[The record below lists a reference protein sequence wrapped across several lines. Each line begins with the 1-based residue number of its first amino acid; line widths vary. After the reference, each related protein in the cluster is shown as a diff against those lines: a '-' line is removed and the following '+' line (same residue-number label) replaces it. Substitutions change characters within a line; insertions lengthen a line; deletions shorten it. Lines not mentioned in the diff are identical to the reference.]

1 MQNLTTQILRDIKVE
16 LLDEFDRN
24 FSRAGFFSK
33 PWPPKRDGSA
43 SHLIKT
49 GKLRRS
55 IRATVS
61 GNAVTFT
68 SSEPYSAIHNE
79 GGDITVT
86 AQMRKYFWAMFKK
99 TGQERYKHLALK
111 KIGSKIHMPQ
121 RRFIGDSPEIR
132 RAVET
137 IITDNIN
144 QYLSNIAKK

>member
-1 MQNLTTQILRDIKVE
+1 MQNLTAQILRDAKVE

-24 FSRAGFFSK
+24 FSRGGFFSK

-55 IRATVS
+55 IRATIS
-61 GNAVTFT
+61 GNAITFT

-99 TGQERYKHLALK
+99 TGQEQYKYLALK
-111 KIGSKIHMPQ
+111 KIGSKIHIP
-121 RRFIGDSPEIR
+121 RRQYIGDSPEVR
-132 RAVET
+132 RSIET

-144 QYLSNIAKK
+144 QYLSNITKK